1 MPCDG
6 VCTASA
12 DPETCLDDSQCPSG
26 QVCDVTPGVGIGCTP
41 TIPPGGLDQPCGS
54 HRSCQTGLHC
64 VPATSG
70 TPGYFCKGSAH
81 LGDPCDNLPGT
92 CDEGLAC
99 VTNDD
104 RSATTCMTP
113 AALGDSCQAYYQCG
127 GTLLSSIGC
136 DPATHTCVAVPSSGP
151 CVAGR
156 VEGCDPRTAY
166 CDGTQSPAVCLP
178 VVAIGAACPPGTLA
192 CGIFTGASC
201 QADATGTAGT
211 CVGSA
216 AILCTP

>member
-1 MPCDG
+1 
-6 VCTASA
+6 
-12 DPETCLDDSQCPSG
+12 
-26 QVCDVTPGVGIGCTP
+26 
-41 TIPPGGLDQPCGS
+41 
-54 HRSCQTGLHC
+54 
-64 VPATSG
+64 
-70 TPGYFCKGSAH
+70 
-81 LGDPCDNLPGT
+81 
-92 CDEGLAC
+92 
-99 VTNDD
+99 
-104 RSATTCMTP
+104 MTP

-201 QADATGTAGT
+201 QADATGTAGP
-211 CVGSA
+211 CEGSA